1 MRKKGFYDPEI
12 ASFNSLRFVSALVFA
27 LPLGIFIR
35 GKKLKPFLSF
45 LFLMVP
51 FTSVLI
57 IQSIY
62 YDINYLIRFLV
73 NVGIKYDDNENM
85 LITFY
90 YSKYKLQNT
99 SESLSLIA
107 STWSLSTIF
116 SGLIISGINWIDYI
130 VVFNVN
136 YQMDER
142 IILLFITFLGMG
154 GFIFSQIDLMKALL
168 RLQRKIK
175 LLILHKNMI
184 GILISKA
191 ISPLILISIGLG

>member
-1 MRKKGFYDPEI
+1 MRKKGFSDPEI

-35 GKKLKPFLSF
+35 GKKLKPFFIFSS
-45 LFLMVP
+45 LMVP

-62 YDINYLIRFLV
+62 YDINYLIRFSFLMWGLSMMIMRV
-73 NVGIKYDDNENM
+73 CSLPFIIRNTN
-85 LITFY
+85 
-90 YSKYKLQNT
+90 SQNT

-154 GFIFSQIDLMKALL
+154 GLFFSNRIDESTVKTT
-168 RLQRKIK
+168 KKNKTFNI
-175 LLILHKNMI
+175 HKNYDWI
-184 GILISKA
+184 FDF
-191 ISPLILISIGLG
+191 